1 MEKDTLLWQ
10 RFKDGD
16 RTAFE
21 SMIRIYYRPLFEYG
35 RKLMHD
41 PDMLK
46 DCIHDLFTSLWER
59 RTSIGQTDNIKPY
72 LLTSLRNRIFK
83 EKQRSDLLVTIE
95 DWQEESVM
103 MEDDVEMKIISTD
116 STLENEHRIH
126 HIMHTLTRRQ
136 QEIIHLKF
144 YENLSNDEI
153 AIVMAISRPA
163 VSNLLHQSLKLFR
176 EKWLSLLCIIIIMF
190 ILF

>member
-21 SMIRIYYRPLFEYG
+21 TMIRIYYRPLFEYG
-35 RKLMHD
+35 RKIMHD
-41 PDMLK
+41 PDRLK

-59 RTSIGQTDNIKPY
+59 RTSISQTDNIKPY

-83 EKQRSDLLVTIE
+83 EKHRSDLLVTIE
-95 DWQEESVM
+95 DWHQDSVM
-103 MEDDVEMKIISTD
+103 IEEAVDMKIISSD
-116 STLENEHRIH
+116 STLENEHRINQ
-126 HIMHTLTRRQ
+126 IMHTLTRRQ

-153 AIVMAISRPA
+153 AVIMAISRPA
-163 VSNLLHQSLKLFR
+163 VSNLLHQALKLFR
-176 EKWLSLLCIIIIMF
+176 EKWFSLLCMIII
-190 ILF
+190 LFVFC